1 VSSFTDTIFFAAVT
15 IGSYAALCA
24 WAAPSTTPPPGC
36 AARGAADMAFSI
48 SALALFGVLLMLLM
62 RYRALGAGAAVVAL
76 LFGFYLARSSAAP
89 SVDQI
94 MSALRDA
101 IPHK

>member
-1 VSSFTDTIFFAAVT
+1 
-15 IGSYAALCA
+15 
-24 WAAPSTTPPPGC
+24 
-36 AARGAADMAFSI
+36 
-48 SALALFGVLLMLLM
+48 M
-62 RYRALGAGAAVVAL
+62 RYRALGAGAALVAL

-101 IPHK
+101 IPAK

>member
-1 VSSFTDTIFFAAVT
+1 
-15 IGSYAALCA
+15 
-24 WAAPSTTPPPGC
+24 
-36 AARGAADMAFSI
+36 MAFSI

-62 RYRALGAGAAVVAL
+62 RYRALGAGAAIVAL

-101 IPHK
+101 IPNK

>member
-1 VSSFTDTIFFAAVT
+1 
-15 IGSYAALCA
+15 
-24 WAAPSTTPPPGC
+24 
-36 AARGAADMAFSI
+36 MAFSI

>member
-1 VSSFTDTIFFAAVT
+1 
-15 IGSYAALCA
+15 
-24 WAAPSTTPPPGC
+24 
-36 AARGAADMAFSI
+36 MAFSI

-62 RYRALGAGAAVVAL
+62 RYRALGAGTAIVAL

-101 IPHK
+101 IPNK

>member
-1 VSSFTDTIFFAAVT
+1 
-15 IGSYAALCA
+15 
-24 WAAPSTTPPPGC
+24 
-36 AARGAADMAFSI
+36 MAFSI

-62 RYRALGAGAAVVAL
+62 RYRALGAGAAIVAL

>member
-1 VSSFTDTIFFAAVT
+1 
-15 IGSYAALCA
+15 
-24 WAAPSTTPPPGC
+24 
-36 AARGAADMAFSI
+36 MAFSI
-48 SALALFGVLLMLLM
+48 SALVLFGVLLTLLL
-62 RYRALGAGAAVVAL
+62 RYRALSAGTAAVAL

-101 IPHK
+101 IPSK

>member
-1 VSSFTDTIFFAAVT
+1 
-15 IGSYAALCA
+15 
-24 WAAPSTTPPPGC
+24 
-36 AARGAADMAFSI
+36 MAFSI
-48 SALALFGVLLMLLM
+48 SALVLFGLLLTLLM
-62 RYRALGAGAAVVAL
+62 RYRALGAGAALVAL

-101 IPHK
+101 IPAK

>member
-1 VSSFTDTIFFAAVT
+1 
-15 IGSYAALCA
+15 
-24 WAAPSTTPPPGC
+24 
-36 AARGAADMAFSI
+36 MAFSI

-62 RYRALGAGAAVVAL
+62 RYRALGAGAAIVAL

-101 IPHK
+101 IPSK

>member
-1 VSSFTDTIFFAAVT
+1 
-15 IGSYAALCA
+15 
-24 WAAPSTTPPPGC
+24 
-36 AARGAADMAFSI
+36 MAFSI

-62 RYRALGAGAAVVAL
+62 RYRALGAGAAMVAL

-101 IPHK
+101 IPNK

>member
-1 VSSFTDTIFFAAVT
+1 
-15 IGSYAALCA
+15 
-24 WAAPSTTPPPGC
+24 
-36 AARGAADMAFSI
+36 MAFSI

-62 RYRALGAGAAVVAL
+62 RYRALGAGAAIIAL

-101 IPHK
+101 IPNK